1 MTRAIMEDP
10 APDRGSH
17 LPELRD
23 ALLTEDGLRHLSRLV
38 TIGELALCFSHEVR
52 NPLTALIGHAYM
64 MQQAFPEG
72 DRIRMHLDNVYRNSM
87 RMKGMIDSMLDFG
100 RKREK
105 SMDRCAPEE
114 LIHEAVRVVGP
125 YFEDF
130 KHPPIVIQVD
140 VECECPKVAVARWE
154 MVHVLVNL
162 LTNAADA
169 MANSRQRLVTI
180 SVHKED
186 QGMVRFGVADTGSG
200 IAPENAGRVFAPFF
214 TTKGERGNG
223 LGLFIARGTIE
234 HHGGSISLQTGA
246 SGTVFTICLPTY

>member
-10 APDRGSH
+10 APDFGPRV
-17 LPELRD
+17 PELRD
-23 ALLTEDGLRHLSRLV
+23 ALLTEDGLRHISRLV

-52 NPLTALIGHAYM
+52 NPLTALIGNAYM
-64 MQQAFPEG
+64 VQQSLPEG
-72 DRIRMHLDNVYRNSM
+72 DPTRMHLDNVYRNGM

-105 SMDRCAPEE
+105 SKDCCAPEE
-114 LIHEAVRVVGP
+114 LINEAVRAVGP

-130 KHPPIVIQVD
+130 KRPPIVLQVD
-140 VECECPKVAVARWE
+140 VENGCPKVSIARWE

-169 MANSRQRLVTI
+169 MSQSRQRLVTI
-180 SVHKED
+180 SAQRED
-186 QGMVRFGVADTGSG
+186 QGIVRFRVADTGSG
-200 IAPENAGRVFAPFF
+200 IPSENVGRVFAPFF

-223 LGLFIARGTIE
+223 LGLYIARSTVE
-234 HHGGSISLQTGA
+234 HHGGSISLQTSGG
-246 SGTVFTICLPTY
+246 GTVFTVCLPTY